1 MDHAVRPAFSRRDGV
16 VGSFTTAIWEAF
28 KEDDPT
34 DEIEQQ
40 EGVHVRLIIES
51 EAPGAAAA
59 AGPAAA
65 DDIIDVPGVTVDLPL
80 ICTFVVACIP
90 QFVSWHRYMLC
101 SPSCS

>member
-1 MDHAVRPAFSRRDGV
+1 MEG
-16 VGSFTTAIWEAF
+16 
-28 KEDDPT
+28 DPT

-40 EGVHVRLIIES
+40 EGVHVGLITES

-59 AGPAAA
+59 AG
-65 DDIIDVPGVTVDLPL
+65 PGVTVDLPL